1 MRQMSRT
8 NLRIPLMYDRAPDE
22 QVAAAFW
29 EMVGCKPQYP
39 FDPEEV
45 LLWSQ
50 PDDFHLICEGMPQL
64 DVDMVHMRAQQL
76 SIEYQFAGSN
86 RRLRGCLLA
95 DRGSGCILYDASD
108 PANEQRFTKGH
119 ELAHFLVDYYF
130 PRTRALQ
137 LLGESIRSVLDGLRP
152 PTLAE
157 RTHAAMMNIHLGVL
171 SRLMERPDE
180 GLPGA
185 TVLRVEDRADRIA
198 LELIA
203 PFSAVIKRLDQFVSQ
218 PGGSTQLAW
227 LTAILQN
234 EYALPGAIAAGYAR
248 ELIRRWGGSALLDW
262 IISNSR

>member
-1 MRQMSRT
+1 
-8 NLRIPLMYDRAPDE
+8 MYDRAPAE

-29 EMVGCKPQYP
+29 EMVGYEPQYP
-39 FDPEEV
+39 CDPEEV

-50 PDDFHLICEGMPQL
+50 PDDFHLTCEGILQL
-64 DVDMVHMRAQQL
+64 DVAMVNTRARQL
-76 SIEYQFAGSN
+76 NIAHQFAGSN
-86 RRLRGCLLA
+86 RLLRGCLLA

-108 PANEQRFTKGH
+108 PADEQRFTKGH
-119 ELAHFLVDYYF
+119 ELAHFLIDYYF
-130 PRTRALQ
+130 PRTRALR

-152 PTLAE
+152 PTLME

-171 SRLMERPDE
+171 GRLMERPDE

-185 TVLRVEDRADRIA
+185 TVLMVEDRADRIA

-203 PFSAVIKRLDQFVSQ
+203 PSSVVIKWRDQFVPQ
-218 PGGSTQLAW
+218 PGRPTQLAW

-234 EYALPGAIAAGYAR
+234 EYGLPGTIAAGYAR